1 MPNQRPLLALIDG
14 HALAFRAFHA
24 LAKAGLRAST
34 GEATYAVFGFIS
46 ILLNAIHEHHPKY
59 VAVSFDVGRTFRDDL
74 YAEYKAGRAETPD
87 EFNSQLDRIIQLIRA
102 FNIPIYTF
110 EGYEADDVIGTL
122 ACQATAQGVDTMILT
137 GDTDTLQLVDDHVSV
152 LLANPYVQKGKNTL
166 LYDEAQVVERYN
178 GLTPSQL
185 ADLRGL
191 KGDTSD
197 NIPGV
202 KGIGE
207 TGAIALLKQFGTV
220 ENLYDHLDEAPNRF
234 KKALEGQREAAL
246 FSKQLA
252 TIVCDVPV
260 SLDLRACE
268 LRDYDR
274 SKVIALFQELEFG
287 ATNLIKRLPATG
299 GGIEMAE
306 LPSLEAR
313 DLELE
318 ASETGRDQASLQSQ
332 ASSLSEGPQQL
343 AMFDMPAAPATRP
356 GALVSLPNAE
366 QRTAFGD
373 YRAVQTADQLSDV
386 VAALKSA
393 PGFAFD
399 TETTGTRAVQDDL
412 VGISISIQPG
422 HAWYIPVGHRA
433 DDQLPRA
440 TVLDTLRPFFADPQ
454 LPKYGHNAKFDIEV
468 LEHAGLNVVG
478 VAFDTMLAAA
488 LLDKNK
494 GLKQLAFYELKIPE
508 PMTDIQ
514 ELIGKRGKNQL
525 TFAEVPIDQATPYA
539 AADADMTIRLV
550 EALAPQLAEQH
561 KVNEI
566 FQKLEI
572 PLLPVLVRMEQAG
585 IGLDAPF
592 LRELGRRMGDD
603 LARLEDQIY
612 AFNDGLKFNINS
624 GDQLSDVLFKT
635 LGMPTAGL
643 ERTKTGR
650 YSLTAGVL
658 ERLQAQNEHPIID
671 LILRYRQLTKL
682 KSTYVDALPEMVNP
696 ETGRVHTSYS
706 QLGAATGRL
715 SCLPAGTLVN
725 TGRGL
730 VGIETVHPGE
740 MIRTAHGPRR
750 MLAWQATGEKPVVV
764 LKLSNG
770 ITLRCSPEHRIR
782 SRGAWIEAKDITVG
796 DPVYMSF
803 TAGLFGDQTALNLH
817 YASHYDTRKTPTLP
831 TEWTVELAELVGY
844 HMADGHIA
852 RSNYNGKP
860 SRVILAF
867 GWENEELIEHF
878 SGIIREV
885 FGKEPVKRITKACP
899 ILEVSGVDIGGMLEQ
914 IGAGGKSKEIR
925 VPPSLFQAPESI
937 VAAFLRGYFEGD
949 GYAGHDGGIVARS
962 VSQDMLEDVQQ
973 ILTLFGIPSS
983 IRKGTPDPRGYAPRD
998 TLAILGD
1005 RSKRVFYQRIGFL
1018 SKKKQQACLSVI
1030 SSSKVRSAA
1039 EILTL
1044 PSSFDMKSL
1053 KPAIYAAHRGLD
1065 GRTPST
1071 VQVFASKLARGQQT
1085 MTLPRAEWV
1094 VDSLPDSIANKSAI
1108 FLHEAVSAQ
1117 YYELRVVDISDE
1129 APTPMYDIA
1138 VDQIAQYMAQGI
1150 VVHNSNEPNLQ
1161 NIPTRTDEG
1170 REIRRGFVA
1179 APGCVFIAAD
1189 YSQIELRVL
1198 AHITQD
1204 KNLMQAFKE
1213 GQDIHAATASQLFGV
1228 PINKVD
1234 KNHRRIAKTS
1244 VFGIIY
1250 GISAFGLAPRIG
1262 TSRTEAQQLID
1273 ALFARFPGLRDYIDS
1288 TLEEG
1293 RREGFVRSLF
1303 GRRRYMPDLRVN
1315 GPRRQAAEREA
1326 INAPIQA
1333 TAADIMKIA
1342 MIRVD
1347 EELRRRAL
1355 KTRMLLQVHDEL
1367 IFEAPHGEVDEVI
1380 QLVCEQMEGAYP
1392 DLRVPLKVDV
1402 ERGPN
1407 WEEMKEV
1414 ETPA

>member
-1 MPNQRPLLALIDG
+1 MPNQRPLLALLDG

-74 YAEYKAGRAETPD
+74 YADYKAGRGEAPD
-87 EFNSQLDRIIQLIRA
+87 EFNSQLDRIQQLIQA

-122 ACQATAQGVDTMILT
+122 ASQATAQGVDTMILT
-137 GDTDTLQLVDDHVSV
+137 GDTDTLQLVDDHVNV
-152 LLANPYVQKGKNTL
+152 LLANPYVQKGKNTV
-166 LYDEAQVVERYN
+166 LYDEAQVLERYN

-207 TGAIALLKQFGTV
+207 AGAIALLKQFGTV

-234 KKALEGQREAAL
+234 KKALEGQREAAV

-260 SLDLRACE
+260 TLDLRACE

-274 SKVIALFQELEFG
+274 SKVIALFQELEIG
-287 ATNLIKRLPATG
+287 SSLIKRLPATG
-299 GGIEMAE
+299 GGMEVE
-306 LPSLEAR
+306 DLPTTTDA
-313 DLELE
+313 
-318 ASETGRDQASLQSQ
+318 GRRTTDDGGEPL
-332 ASSLSEGPQQL
+332 SSSVVGPSSSGDGPQQL
-343 AMFDMPAAPATRP
+343 AMFDMPAAPAARP

-366 QRTAFGD
+366 KRAAFGD
-373 YRAVQTADQLSDV
+373 YRAVQTVDQLSEV
-386 VAALKSA
+386 VAALQSA

-422 HAWYIPVGHRA
+422 QAWYIPVGHRA
-433 DDQLPRA
+433 DEQLPRA
-440 TVLDTLRPFFADPQ
+440 TVLDALRPFFADAQ

-478 VAFDTMLAAA
+478 VTFDTMLAAA
-488 LLDKNK
+488 LLDKRK
-494 GLKQLAFYELKIPE
+494 GLKELAFYELKLPE
-508 PMTDIQ
+508 PMTDID

-525 TFAEVPIDQATPYA
+525 SFADVPVDQATPYA

-561 KVNEI
+561 KVYEI
-566 FQKLEI
+566 FQKLEM

-603 LARLEDQIY
+603 LAKLEDQIY

-624 GDQLSDVLFKT
+624 GDQLSDVLFKK
-635 LGMPTAGL
+635 LNMPTAGL

-658 ERLQAQNEHPIID
+658 ERLQAQGEYPIID

-682 KSTYVDALPEMVNP
+682 KSTYVDALPDMVNP
-696 ETGRVHTSYS
+696 ETGRVHTTYS
-706 QLGAATGRL
+706 QIGSATGRL
-715 SCLPAGTLVN
+715 SCLPAGTLLN
-725 TGRGL
+725 TQRGL

-750 MLAWQATGEKPVVV
+750 VLAWQATGEKPVVV
-764 LKLSNG
+764 LRLSNG

-782 SRGAWIEAKDITVG
+782 SRGAWIEAKDIMVG

-803 TAGLFGDQTALNLH
+803 TPGLFGDQTALNLH
-817 YASHYDTRKTPTLP
+817 YASHHDTQKTPTLP

-844 HMADGHIA
+844 HMADAHIA

-860 SRVILAF
+860 AKVILAF
-867 GWENEELIEHF
+867 GWEDGELIDHF
-878 SGIIREV
+878 TAIIRDI
-885 FGKEPVKRITKACP
+885 FGKEPTRRITKACP
-899 ILEVSGVDIGGMLEQ
+899 VLEVSGVDIGGALEQ
-914 IGAGGKSKEIR
+914 LGAGGKSKEIR
-925 VPPSLFQAPESI
+925 VPPSLFQAPEPI

-949 GYAGHDGGIVARS
+949 GYAGPDAGIMVRS
-962 VSQDMLEDVQQ
+962 VSRAMLEDIQQ
-973 ILTLFGIPSS
+973 LLTMFGVPSS
-983 IRKGTPDPRGYAPRD
+983 FKSGSIDPKGYAPRHQ
-998 TLAILGD
+998 LSVVGD
-1005 RSKRVFYQRIGFL
+1005 RSKQVFFDRIGFL
-1018 SKKKQQACLSVI
+1018 SRKKQQACVTVI
-1030 SSSKVRSAA
+1030 SSSKVKSTA
-1039 EILTL
+1039 E
-1044 PSSFDMKSL
+1044 SL
-1053 KPAIYAAHRGLD
+1053 KLPVEFDINTLKSAIYTAHRRQD
-1065 GRTPST
+1065 GRVPVAVHSFT
-1071 VQVFASKLARGQQT
+1071 SKLVRGQQT
-1085 MTLPRAEWV
+1085 MTLARAEWV
-1094 VDSLPDSIANKSAI
+1094 VKSLPDSLANQSAI
-1108 FLHEAVSAQ
+1108 FLHEAVNAQ
-1117 YYELRVVDISDE
+1117 YYEVKVVNIAQGS
-1129 APTPMYDIA
+1129 PVPMYDIA
-1138 VDQIAQYMAQGI
+1138 VEQVAQYMAQGI

-1161 NIPTRTDEG
+1161 NIPTRTEEG

-1204 KNLMQAFKE
+1204 KNLMQAFLE

-1228 PINKVD
+1228 PIDKVD
-1234 KNHRRIAKTS
+1234 RNQRRIAKTS

-1273 ALFARFPGLRDYIDS
+1273 ELFARFPKLRDYIDS

-1347 EELRRRAL
+1347 EELRRHGL

-1367 IFEAPHGEVDEVI
+1367 IFEAPRDEVEQVV
-1380 QLVCEQMEGAYP
+1380 QLVCDQMQGAHEM
-1392 DLRVPLKVDV
+1392 RVPLKVDV
-1402 ERGPN
+1402 ESGPN